1 MQTYYYYFPASSDN
15 CPDGYKQCFIVTFV
29 WLKLGERLLAIRL
42 RAGKQFIVFV
52 SGIFASDDESN
63 IKLLWG
69 EIYSWVEAEPK
80 AYISLVSF

>member
-15 CPDGYKQCFIVTFV
+15 CLDGYKQCFIVTFV
-29 WLKLGERLLAIRL
+29 WLKLGEGLLASRL

-52 SGIFASDDESN
+52 SGIFAGDDENS
-63 IKLLWG
+63 IKLLSG
-69 EIYSWVEAEPK
+69 KIYSWVEAQPK